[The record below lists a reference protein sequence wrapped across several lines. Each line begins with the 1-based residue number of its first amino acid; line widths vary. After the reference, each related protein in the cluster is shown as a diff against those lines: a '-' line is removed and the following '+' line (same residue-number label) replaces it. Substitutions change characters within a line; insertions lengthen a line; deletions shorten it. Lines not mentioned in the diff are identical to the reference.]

1 MMQLRYFGW
10 VRSRIGISKE
20 EISLPT
26 HIDSVALLIEFL
38 KNRGD
43 GYLQAFEE
51 VENIRAAVN
60 QEIAPHETKIF
71 EGDEVALFPPM
82 TGG

>member
-1 MMQLRYFGW
+1 MQLRYFGW

-26 HIDSVALLIEFL
+26 HIDTVALLIDFL
-38 KNRGD
+38 QTRGS
-43 GYLQAFEE
+43 GYLQAFEDIGT
-51 VENIRAAVN
+51 IRAAVN
-60 QEIAPHETKIF
+60 QEIVPHETKIS

>member
-1 MMQLRYFGW
+1 MQLRYFGW

>member
-1 MMQLRYFGW
+1 MMQVRYFGW
-10 VRSRIGISKE
+10 VRSRIGVSKE

-26 HIDSVALLIEFL
+26 HIDTIALLIDFL
-38 KNRGD
+38 KTRGS

-51 VENIRAAVN
+51 IENIRAAVN
-60 QEIAPHETKIF
+60 QEIAPHDTKIF